1 MTLKIYGVGASRASR
16 PLWAAEE
23 LAVPYDHIKVAYQS
37 NGAKTPEMLDL
48 NPNGHIPVVEDD
60 GVVVWE
66 SMACSL
72 WIAKKYGA
80 AHAHSIAPQ
89 NLAEEADALRWSFW
103 AVTECEKDALT
114 LLMHRVA
121 MPEAQ
126 RKNELSLQA
135 ESRLHVPMRVLDD
148 HLAHQRYLAGDRFTV
163 ADVNV
168 AAVLA
173 WALAG
178 KFPFGSY
185 TFAARWLERCLA
197 REAQQRVR
205 AIAKNTV

>member
-1 MTLKIYGVGASRASR
+1 MTLKIYSVGASRASR

-23 LAVPYDHIKVAYQS
+23 LGVAYEHIKVPYQN
-37 NGAKTPEMLDL
+37 NGAKTPEMLAL
-48 NPNGHIPVVEDD
+48 NANGHIPVVEDD

-72 WIAKKYGA
+72 WIAKKYEGDI
-80 AHAHSIAPQ
+80 SPQ
-89 NLAEEADALRWSFW
+89 NLGEEADALRWSFW

-114 LLMHRVA
+114 VLMHRVA
-121 MPEAQ
+121 MPEA
-126 RKNELSLQA
+126 RRLPELALQA

-148 HLAHQRYLAGDRFTV
+148 HLKRHRFLAGDHFTI

-178 KFPFGSY
+178 RFPFESY
-185 TFAARWLERCLA
+185 AQAQRWLTECLA
-197 REAQQRVR
+197 RPAQQRVR
-205 AIAKNTV
+205 AIAKA